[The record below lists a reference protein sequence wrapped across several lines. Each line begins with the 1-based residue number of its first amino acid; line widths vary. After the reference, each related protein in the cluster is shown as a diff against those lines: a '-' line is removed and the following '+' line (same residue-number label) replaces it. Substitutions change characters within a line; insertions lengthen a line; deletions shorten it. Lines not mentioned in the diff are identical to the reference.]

1 MKIAIDID
9 GTIYD
14 TERNFRV
21 QAELYDMEV
30 VHGKGMKDSLAI
42 WAEDRYDWS
51 DEQNE
56 DFLSRFAT
64 ITRES
69 NLIPGAKEIIE
80 KLQDEGVKMV
90 IVTARGQKSNKYSK
104 ELIDSAMDK
113 FKDDKLTFDEYYFGH
128 LDKTEICKKENID
141 YLIDDSPDVCKSTS
155 EAGIKTI
162 FLHDS
167 GIRGV
172 EQNENLF
179 EVHNWGEIYRILHNE
194 LTK

>member
-128 LDKTEICKKENID
+128 LDKTEICKK
-141 YLIDDSPDVCKSTS
+141 CK
-155 EAGIKTI
+155 K
-162 FLHDS
+162 
-167 GIRGV
+167 
-172 EQNENLF
+172 
-179 EVHNWGEIYRILHNE
+179 YR
-194 LTK
+194 

>member
-64 ITRES
+64 ITVES

-80 KLQDEGVKMV
+80 KLQDELVFNEEKEEV
-90 IVTARGQKSNKYSK
+90 ISKLMANKIEFNTYDYAIDNIFRDVQPIDVMEQYGSSITGQ
-104 ELIDSAMDK
+104 
-113 FKDDKLTFDEYYFGH
+113 
-128 LDKTEICKKENID
+128 
-141 YLIDDSPDVCKSTS
+141 
-155 EAGIKTI
+155 
-162 FLHDS
+162 
-167 GIRGV
+167 
-172 EQNENLF
+172 
-179 EVHNWGEIYRILHNE
+179 
-194 LTK
+194 